1 MKKTIAMILMV
12 VALLSLFVI
21 PVAAKEG
28 TEGDELQVLQPEQ
41 LEIQLGAELAGTQ
54 FSLKTD
60 AGMYPGTVVADE
72 HGVLRMEIG
81 GSKAYV
87 LTRLTSAQ
95 PATLPEEAETAPH
108 KEPAAGGETE
118 APSESETGNLV
129 PAEGAEKPEQKDN
142 AIPTTH
148 IILFAGGAVL
158 CIVFLVISFV
168 LKRRRER
175 FDEEDDDEA

>member
-1 MKKTIAMILMV
+1 MKKTFAMILMV
-12 VALLSLFVI
+12 VALLSLFVL

-28 TEGDELQVLQPEQ
+28 TEGNELQVLQPEQ
-41 LEIQLGAELAGTQ
+41 LEIQLGAELAGAQ

-72 HGVLRMEIG
+72 HGTLRMEIG

-95 PATLPEEAETAPH
+95 PDPLPEEAETEPGT
-108 KEPAAGGETE
+108 EPAAGGETE
-118 APSESETGNLV
+118 APGETDNLV
-129 PAEGAEKPEQKDN
+129 PIEEVEKPEQKDN

-158 CIVFLVISFV
+158 CIVFLVASFV

-175 FDEEDDDEA
+175 YEDEDDEE

>member
-41 LEIQLGAELAGTQ
+41 LEIQLGAELAGAQ

-95 PATLPEEAETAPH
+95 PDPLPEEAETESGT
-108 KEPAAGGETE
+108 EPATGGETE
-118 APSESETGNLV
+118 APSETDNLV
-129 PAEGAEKPEQKDN
+129 PIEEVEKPEQKDN

-158 CIVFLVISFV
+158 CIIFLVASFV

-175 FDEEDDDEA
+175 YEDEDDEE

>member
-1 MKKTIAMILMV
+1 MKKTIAMIILV

-41 LEIQLGAELAGTQ
+41 LEIQLGAELAGAQ

-95 PATLPEEAETAPH
+95 PTVLSEEAET
-108 KEPAAGGETE
+108 EPSTEPTTDGETE
-118 APSESETGNLV
+118 APSETDNLV
-129 PAEGAEKPEQKDN
+129 PIEEVEKSEQKDN

-158 CIVFLVISFV
+158 CIIFLVASFV

-175 FDEEDDDEA
+175 DDYDDDEE